1 MSVTSRWLILLV
13 EKTEETG
20 VKRRAAARKCRFH
33 CTDYTTMAEY
43 KYFVVFL
50 MTMFLKNAIDIDTY

>member
-1 MSVTSRWLILLV
+1 MSVTSKWLILLV

-33 CTDYTTMAEY
+33 CTDSSRVQIFCRLPDDDVSKERY
-43 KYFVVFL
+43 
-50 MTMFLKNAIDIDTY
+50 

>member
-20 VKRRAAARKCRFH
+20 VKRRAAAV
-33 CTDYTTMAEY
+33 TMINVIPI
-43 KYFVVFL
+43 FVY
-50 MTMFLKNAIDIDTY
+50 IHGR